1 MNQLTDEFRAANDIE
16 NRTRVQ
22 LFALIRRSNVPGRG
36 KRRNRT
42 LTGTFLAIS
51 RISVRHGYSILL
63 FAVVIATESVRAQ
76 IIIEG
81 TVQLPKPSYDRG
93 LNQRYA
99 TSNDIPMAPTNP
111 PAAVVYLEGDFRSQ
125 LNSKS
130 PAQMAQK
137 NIAFA
142 PDLLPVLIGTSV
154 DFPNMDDT
162 YHNVFSYS
170 KTKRFDLGR
179 YRKDE
184 KPTTVVFDKPG
195 VVTIHCEIHER
206 MRGTILVLET
216 PHFQKTDTAG
226 RYRLEHLPAGNY
238 LLKAWVAG
246 DDVRQRPVELKAGMT
261 LHVDFPAK

>member
-1 MNQLTDEFRAANDIE
+1 
-16 NRTRVQ
+16 
-22 LFALIRRSNVPGRG
+22 
-36 KRRNRT
+36 
-42 LTGTFLAIS
+42 
-51 RISVRHGYSILL
+51 VRCGYSIFILAL
-63 FAVVIATESVRAQ
+63 GLAAQPVRAQ
-76 IIIEG
+76 AVIEG
-81 TVQLPKPSYDRG
+81 TVQLPKPSFDRG

-99 TSNDIPMAPTNP
+99 AANDIAMAPINP

-125 LNSKS
+125 PINNPKT

-142 PDLLPVLIGTSV
+142 PDLLPVLVGTAV

-195 VVTIHCEIHER
+195 AVTIHCEIHER

-216 PHFQKTDTAG
+216 PYFQKTDTAG
-226 RYRLEHLPAGNY
+226 RYRLEHLPAGKY
-238 LLKAWVAG
+238 VLKAWVAG
-246 DDVRQRPVELKAGMT
+246 DDVRERPVELEAGMT
-261 LHVDFPAK
+261 LHVDFQAK

>member
-1 MNQLTDEFRAANDIE
+1 
-16 NRTRVQ
+16 
-22 LFALIRRSNVPGRG
+22 
-36 KRRNRT
+36 
-42 LTGTFLAIS
+42 
-51 RISVRHGYSILL
+51 VRHGYSIVV
-63 FAVVIATESVRAQ
+63 FALGLIAGSARAQ
-76 IIIEG
+76 VAIEG

-99 TSNDIPMAPTNP
+99 ASNDVPMAPTNP

-125 LNSKS
+125 LNNNSKS

-142 PDLLPVLIGTSV
+142 PDLLPVLIGTAV

-179 YRKDE
+179 FRKDE
-184 KPTTVVFDKPG
+184 KATTVVFDKAG
-195 VVTIHCEIHER
+195 AVTIHCEIHER

-216 PHFQKTDTAG
+216 PYFQKTDTAG

-246 DDVRQRPVELKAGMT
+246 DDVRQRSVELKAGMT

>member
-1 MNQLTDEFRAANDIE
+1 MRY
-16 NRTRVQ
+16 
-22 LFALIRRSNVPGRG
+22 
-36 KRRNRT
+36 
-42 LTGTFLAIS
+42 
-51 RISVRHGYSILL
+51 GYSLFILAL
-63 FAVVIATESVRAQ
+63 CFAADFARAQ
-76 IIIEG
+76 AVIDGI
-81 TVQLPKPSYDRG
+81 VQLPKPAMDRG
-93 LNQRYA
+93 VNQRYQA
-99 TSNDIPMAPTNP
+99 TADIPLAPTNP
-111 PAAVVYLEGDFRSQ
+111 PAAVVYLEGSFHLTPSDASRTSTR
-125 LNSKS
+125 
-130 PAQMAQK
+130 MAQK

-142 PDLLPVLIGTSV
+142 PDLLPVLVGAAV

-179 YRKDE
+179 FRKDE

-195 VVTIHCEIHER
+195 TVTIHCEIHER

-216 PHFQKTDTAG
+216 PYFQKTDTVG

-246 DDVRQRPVELKAGMT
+246 DDIRERPVELKAGMT